1 MKKRPGH
8 LKERNHFD
16 GKDMILLV
24 VTMLIIYGIF
34 TWIFSDYTPNNY
46 PGTPGATNP
55 PGVETSIEN
64 NSAESSEK

>member
-1 MKKRPGH
+1 MKNRPGH

-46 PGTPGATNP
+46 ANTPGVTNAP
-55 PGVETSIEN
+55 SVETSVESGQ
-64 NSAESSEK
+64 SAE